1 MNSWMK
7 KLALHYEKTRRL
19 YPEDKLMI
27 LFDIDGTILDMRHM
41 ILHVLKSFDQ
51 NHSTHFFEN
60 LKLGDITVHESQ
72 AEKLLAQ
79 LKIPRKSCERILHWY
94 EIHRWSTEAVLV
106 SHRPFVG
113 VMEVMRWFQMQP
125 NTFVGLNTGRP
136 DYLRAETLLSLN
148 KLGEEY
154 KVQFTDE
161 FLYMNPHEWEKDV
174 PNVKAAGVLHFQK
187 SGYRVFAML
196 DNEPENLNSVSQVNP
211 YGEILLLHANTIF
224 ESKRKKMP
232 TGTVRGKVYDITELI
247 QEKTLPRH
255 IQFVWHGVN
264 DEANLKQFLG
274 SSIRWAE
281 CDARLSPN
289 ENDIILRHDA
299 FHQTPLNDEE
309 ELLLLKDILHP
320 LKAMGKS
327 LKVDLKEN
335 GILVDRVLELLKQE
349 GIGDEYLWFNG
360 GVDLLGEKGF
370 RKLKKAYPSAIIQ
383 CPIDNIMPVI
393 LTDPMKTR
401 KTLRKLQ
408 DWGINRFS
416 IKWHTAHLRNVL
428 DRIDRWGFE
437 VNIYN
442 VPNLESFLKAV
453 LLMPRSITA
462 DFNFPKW
469 HYFGRGSGEGHQHY
483 EYSLTRLPR
492 TA

>member
-41 ILHVLKSFDQ
+41 ILHILKSFDQ
-51 NHSTHFFEN
+51 NHSTYFFEN
-60 LKLGDITVHESQ
+60 LKLGDITVHENQ
-72 AEKLLAQ
+72 AKKLLAQ
-79 LKIPRKSCERILHWY
+79 LKIPRKSFERILRWY
-94 EIHRWSTEAVLV
+94 ETHRWSTKAVLI

-113 VMEVMRWFQMQP
+113 VMEVIRWFQMQS

-136 DYLRAETLLSLN
+136 NYLRAETLLSLN

-154 KVQFTDE
+154 RVQFTDDL
-161 FLYMNPHEWEKDV
+161 LYMNPHGWEKDV

-196 DNEPENLNSVSQVNP
+196 DNEPENLDSVSQTNP
-211 YGEILLLHANTIF
+211 HGEILLLHANTIF

-264 DEANLKQFLG
+264 DEANLKQFLA

-281 CDARLSPN
+281 CDVRLGPN
-289 ENDIILRHDA
+289 GNDIILRHDA

-309 ELLLLKDILHP
+309 ELLFLKDILHP

-327 LKVDLKEN
+327 LKLDLKEN
-335 GILVDRVLELLKQE
+335 GTLVSRILELLE
-349 GIGDEYLWFNG
+349 AHRLNGANLWFNG
-360 GVDLLGEKGF
+360 DVDLLAEKGF

-383 CPIDNIMPVI
+383 CPIDNITPVI
-393 LTDPMKTR
+393 LTDLITAG
-401 KTLRKLQ
+401 KTLGTIQ
-408 DWGINRFS
+408 DWGVNRFS
-416 IKWHTAHLRNVL
+416 IKWHTAHLRKAL
-428 DRIDRWGFE
+428 DRIDRLGFD

-442 VPNLESFLKAV
+442 VPDLESFLKSV
-453 LLMPRSITA
+453 LLMPKSITA

-483 EYSLTRLPR
+483 EYSLTRLSR

>member
-1 MNSWMK
+1 MRT
-7 KLALHYEKTRRL
+7 LALHYEKTRRL
-19 YPEDKLMI
+19 YPKDKLLI

-41 ILHVLKSFDQ
+41 IFHVLKSFDQ
-51 NHSTHFFEN
+51 NHRSHFFEN
-60 LKLGDITVHESQ
+60 LKLGGITVHENQ
-72 AEKLLAQ
+72 AEKLLTQ
-79 LKIPRKSCERILHWY
+79 LKIPSKSTEKILRWY

-113 VMEVMRWFQMQP
+113 VMEVIRWFQMQP

-136 DYLRAETLLSLN
+136 NSMRAETLLSLN

-154 KVQFTDE
+154 RVKFTDDL
-161 FLYMNPHEWEKDV
+161 LYMNPHDWEKDV
-174 PNVKAAGVLHFQK
+174 PDVKAAGVLHYKK

-196 DNEPENLNSVSQVNP
+196 DNEPENLNSISRVNL

-232 TGTVRGKVYDITELI
+232 TGTVRGKIYDITELI
-247 QEKTLPRH
+247 QEKTLPQH

-281 CDARLSPN
+281 CDARLSLN
-289 ENDIILRHDA
+289 GNDIILRHDA
-299 FHQTPLNDEE
+299 FHQTSLNDE
-309 ELLLLKDILHP
+309 ELLLLKDILQP
-320 LKAMGKS
+320 LKAMDKS
-327 LKVDLKEN
+327 LKLDLKEN
-335 GILVDRVLELLKQE
+335 GTLVARVLELLEEQRVD
-349 GIGDEYLWFNG
+349 GAQLWFNG
-360 GVDLLGEKGF
+360 DVDLLGEKGF

-383 CPIDNIMPVI
+383 CPIDNMLPVI
-393 LTDPMKTR
+393 LTDLTKAR
-401 KTLRKLQ
+401 KILRKLQ
-408 DWGINRFS
+408 DCGINRLS
-416 IKWHTAHLRNVL
+416 IKWHTPHLRNIL
-428 DRIDRWGFE
+428 DRIDRLGFE

-442 VPNLESFLKAV
+442 VPDLESFLKAV
-453 LLMPRSITA
+453 LLMPKSITA

-469 HYFGRGSGEGHQHY
+469 HYFGRGSGEGRQHY